1 MNATLKK
8 FINSGRAILC
18 TYYVH
23 DIDRKGTYLYNNL
36 KND

>member
-1 MNATLKK
+1 MIELL
-8 FINSGRAILC
+8 LC

-23 DIDRKGTYLYNNL
+23 DIDRKATYLYNNL